1 MGTDDRFATP
11 WLRSQLIE
19 GLRLLADQD
28 WLLAVVG
35 RAESPSQDLDQ
46 VLDLLDD
53 TGAVDEPEN
62 QVGAFL
68 LGDEVSPAWS
78 LGRALDSALGT
89 SERGP
94 WGRVSVAA
102 EQLLKQMLVDPER
115 GRG

>member
-1 MGTDDRFATP
+1 MGTEDRFATP

-19 GLRLLADQD
+19 GLSLLANQD
-28 WLLAVVG
+28 WVLAAVNDP
-35 RAESPSQDLDQ
+35 ESPSVELDR

-68 LGDEVSPAWS
+68 LGDEVGPAWS
-78 LGRALDSALGT
+78 LGRALDSALGI

-94 WGRVSVAA
+94 WSRVCIAA
-102 EQLLKQMLVDPER
+102 DQPLKQMLDSPQV
-115 GRG
+115 